1 MLLKSFYQNIYPFH
15 PFIDI
20 NGFENDLAML
30 FLEDNNY
37 NWKISID
44 IKNVRSKKRTF
55 SLLDIIM
62 AITLKHSILDIGI
75 LSMVKASTSETAK
88 RLSLLCY
95 KLLCLVNLSIIRIR
109 VNVVVRRILHF
120 KTSTS

>member
-1 MLLKSFYQNIYPFH
+1 
-15 PFIDI
+15 
-20 NGFENDLAML
+20 
-30 FLEDNNY
+30 
-37 NWKISID
+37 
-44 IKNVRSKKRTF
+44 
-55 SLLDIIM
+55 M
-62 AITLKHSILDIGI
+62 AITLKHSTLDIGI

-95 KLLCLVNLSIIRIR
+95 KLLCLVDLSIIRIR